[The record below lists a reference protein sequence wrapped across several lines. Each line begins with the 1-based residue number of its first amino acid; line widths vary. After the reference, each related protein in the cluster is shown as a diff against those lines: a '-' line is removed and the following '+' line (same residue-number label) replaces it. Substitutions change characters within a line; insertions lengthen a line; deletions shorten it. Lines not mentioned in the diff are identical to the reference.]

1 MHSCAAI
8 ILKSSFV
15 VLLTVTFI
23 SCGAAHRD
31 AESNS
36 SHPSDAFSIEDSG
49 KRLSGDWEV
58 KSVDDEYAKKSAQG
72 AARTTFRF
80 REDGGFAIERESR
93 AVEEGAYIIGK
104 QNELVLYIE
113 KAGGE
118 FRGEARIM
126 RYLMTDQTDD
136 SMNLRSSPTAVM
148 VLKKR

>member
-1 MHSCAAI
+1 M
-8 ILKSSFV
+8 
-15 VLLTVTFI
+15 
-23 SCGAAHRD
+23 
-31 AESNS
+31 
-36 SHPSDAFSIEDSG
+36 
-49 KRLSGDWEV
+49 